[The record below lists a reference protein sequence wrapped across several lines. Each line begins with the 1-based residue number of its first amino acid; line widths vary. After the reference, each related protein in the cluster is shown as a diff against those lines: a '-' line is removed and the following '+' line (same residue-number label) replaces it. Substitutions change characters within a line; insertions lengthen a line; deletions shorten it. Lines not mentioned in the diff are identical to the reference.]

1 MREKPLSSRPQRT
14 LPLSVSL
21 PLSLLDDKRL
31 LAERAPLSLSLSH
44 LHLLCHW
51 VSLEGSTRGGAQ
63 SCSVAELTTDV
74 SGRSLSQKLGLL
86 TPASARR
93 LPTWYALQT

>member
-1 MREKPLSSRPQRT
+1 M
-14 LPLSVSL
+14 SL

-31 LAERAPLSLSLSH
+31 WAEHAPLSLSLSL

-51 VSLEGSTRGGAQ
+51 VSLEGSTGGGVQ
-63 SCSVAELTTDV
+63 SCSAAELKTNV

-86 TPASARR
+86 NQHSARGLPSGVRAPELR
-93 LPTWYALQT
+93 L